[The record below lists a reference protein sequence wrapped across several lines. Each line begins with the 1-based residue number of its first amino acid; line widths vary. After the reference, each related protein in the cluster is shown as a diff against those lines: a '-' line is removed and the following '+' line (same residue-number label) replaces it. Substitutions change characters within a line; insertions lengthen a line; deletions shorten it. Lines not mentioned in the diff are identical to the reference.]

1 MATTEGACELRV
13 VEGKEEGEGEIGG
26 RGVVLAG
33 SEEGGE
39 VTAGVRERE
48 EPPTTEEKTADD
60 GTLETNGELT
70 VGVITNVGEL
80 KTSKDCELS
89 VGKTSKDGA
98 LSEGKTSKDGE
109 LRVGKTELSVGKT
122 SKDGELSVG
131 KTSKDGKLRVGKT
144 ELSVGKTSK
153 DGELSVAV
161 TEAKATLVGREE
173 GGREEG
179 GREEGGR
186 ASKDDR
192 AVGRTATED
201 WDTSLLAKGGCEV
214 TMEKTVLWRPVDDD
228 ITIWTDGSK
237 LRVGVD
243 IAVSMETEVA
253 HVRVQSIESV

>member
-48 EPPTTEEKTADD
+48 EVLPTTEEKTAED

-80 KTSKDCELS
+80 KA
-89 VGKTSKDGA
+89 SKDGE

-109 LRVGKTELSVGKT
+109 
-122 SKDGELSVG
+122 
-131 KTSKDGKLRVGKT
+131 LRVGKT

-173 GGREEG
+173 GGRGGG

-253 HVRVQSIESV
+253 HVRVQSIESA